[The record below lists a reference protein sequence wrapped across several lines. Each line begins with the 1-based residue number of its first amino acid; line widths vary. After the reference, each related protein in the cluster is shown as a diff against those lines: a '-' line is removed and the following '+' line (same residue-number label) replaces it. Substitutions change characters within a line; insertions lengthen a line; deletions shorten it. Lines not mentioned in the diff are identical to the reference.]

1 MSFKS
6 FTKKILTKSITGF
19 GAISFFIVPN
29 SIKANELNMPVC
41 PTVAS
46 GNNTLNYI
54 GTQQNGF
61 CTLTPEKYE
70 ITIYEMGL
78 CTGPAIT
85 GNAGSMIYD
94 KNNAGCITT
103 MSTATTVDLAGG
115 NALANLPAG
124 TRPPSDDY
132 NYAYILISNNFKLK
146 GSYTI
151 KNADNST
158 TTFYSKPDVYEDD
171 GVAYG
176 KASNTISASQE
187 HTEVLNDLGFGD
199 TWSGEM
205 SAQTMSGGGKVSAI
219 LLKEDGLTKATAKG
233 EVKRLLGAF
242 EANSGSP
249 VVITDS
255 SKGLEVSLV
264 VTDSGYAMMLS
275 EDGSTIEEFGSA
287 PFKPVFT
294 VF

>member
-19 GAISFFIVPN
+19 GAISFFVIPN
-29 SIKANELNMPVC
+29 ATKASELNMPVC
-41 PTVAS
+41 PAS
-46 GNNTLNYI
+46 GSTNATINYI

-61 CTLTPEKYE
+61 CTLSPEKYE

-78 CTGPAIT
+78 CTSHPIT
-85 GNAGSMIYD
+85 GTTGNLIYD
-94 KNNAGCITT
+94 KSTCTST
-103 MSTATTVDLAGG
+103 MSSASGVTVNLAGG

-124 TRPPSDDY
+124 TRPATNSY
-132 NYAYILISNNFKLK
+132 GYAYILISNNFNLK
-146 GSYTI
+146 GSYTLS
-151 KNADNST
+151 DGT
-158 TTFYSKPDVYEDD
+158 TTYYSKPMEDEW
-171 GVAYG
+171 GAYG
-176 KASNTISASQE
+176 AADSSLSASQE
-187 HTEVLNDLGFGD
+187 HGELLDDLGFGD

-205 SAQTMSGGGKVSAI
+205 SAQAMSGGGKVSAI
-219 LLKEDGLTKATAKG
+219 LLKEDGTTKATSKG

-249 VVITDS
+249 VVITDA

-264 VTDSGYAMMLS
+264 VTDVGYSLMLN
-275 EDGSTIEEFGSA
+275 EAGNNIDEFGSA